1 EIASGRLAVALE
13 RPWPSRFAYYA
24 VSLPGA
30 AQRAPLSLFLAWLR
44 EQAAAEA

>member
-1 EIASGRLAVALE
+1 H
-13 RPWPSRFAYYA
+13 WPSRFAYYA

>member
-1 EIASGRLAVALE
+1 
-13 RPWPSRFAYYA
+13 
-24 VSLPGA
+24 GA